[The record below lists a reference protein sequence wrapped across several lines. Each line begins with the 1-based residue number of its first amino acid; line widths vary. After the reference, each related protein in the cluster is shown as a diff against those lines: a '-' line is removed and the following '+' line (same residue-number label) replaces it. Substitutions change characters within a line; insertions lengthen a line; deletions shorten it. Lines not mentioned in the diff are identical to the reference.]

1 MAEKL
6 GYTLYMTKHIIYQV
20 LPRLWGKGKFSDWDR
35 KTFDYL
41 KWMGVSAVWYTG
53 VLRHARGKAFVKG
66 EPGSPYA
73 ITDYYDVNPYLADD
87 ENARM
92 EEFESLLERT
102 HKAGLKAIIDFVPNH
117 VARDYHSYC
126 APEGTEDLGAG
137 DDTSVHWRKEN
148 DFFYYPGIPFKLPSG
163 IGEGRRKGVPHYTE
177 NPAKASGNCFTPHPG
192 KDDWYETVKLNYC
205 PFHTGTWDKM
215 YRIVRFWAA
224 KGVDGFRCDMVELV
238 PPPFFK
244 WMIARIKEEF
254 PQVIFIA
261 EVYDRDGY
269 RTYLE
274 DVGFDLLYHKT
285 GFYDTLRSVTES
297 HLGKGMRPDDGTFP
311 PGRPTSASVLT
322 SDWQHVGALQDRLLN
337 FLENHDEQRI
347 ASDFYAG
354 NGRNAL
360 ASLGFSLLFNR
371 APFMLYF
378 GQEIGERGM
387 DAEGFSGRDGRTSIF
402 DFWQIDSIQR
412 LQEVICRRAWKNGSI
427 GELTDAG
434 LSVREAELLLR
445 YQQAL
450 RLSVDEAVFREGD
463 NYDLGWCQDYNR
475 DEIFAFLR
483 CLRDPEGK
491 VALVVC
497 NFSARRQSVTI
508 HLPKD
513 VCSYCRRPD
522 LPDTLHIKIQPFDCS
537 VLSL

>member
-1 MAEKL
+1 
-6 GYTLYMTKHIIYQV
+6 MTKHIIYQV

-35 KTFDYL
+35 KAFDYL

-92 EEFESLLERT
+92 EEFEALLERT
-102 HKAGLKAIIDFVPNH
+102 HKAGLKVIIDFVPNH

-215 YRIVRFWAA
+215 YQIVRFWAA

-238 PPPFFK
+238 PPSFFK

-254 PQVIFIA
+254 PAVIFIA

-297 HLGKGMRPDDGTFP
+297 HLGKGARPDDGTFP
-311 PGRPTSASVLT
+311 PGQPKSAAALT
-322 SDWQHVGALQDRLLN
+322 ADWQHVGGLQDRLLN

-360 ASLGFSLLFNR
+360 AALGFSLLFNR

-387 DAEGFSGRDGRTSIF
+387 DAEGFSGRDGRTTIF
-402 DFWQIDSIQR
+402 DFWTIDSIQR
-412 LQEVICRRAWKNGSI
+412 LQEVIRRRAWENGSI

-450 RLSVDEAVFREGD
+450 RMSVEEAAFREGD
-463 NYDLGWCQDYNR
+463 DYDLNWCQDYNR

-483 CLRDPEGK
+483 CDRKSSKSTAATQPAPAVL
-491 VALVVC
+491 LVLC
-497 NFSARRQSVTI
+497 NFSAHKQKIAV
-508 HLPKD
+508 HLPDDAK
-513 VCSYCRRPD
+513 SYCHRKD
-522 LPDTLHIKIQPFDCS
+522 LPVQLIESVGAFDFS
-537 VLSL
+537 IVSL

>member
-1 MAEKL
+1 
-6 GYTLYMTKHIIYQV
+6 MTKHIIYQV
-20 LPRLWGKGKFSDWDR
+20 LPRLWGKGKFSDWNR

-41 KWMGVSAVWYTG
+41 KWLGVSAVWYTG

-163 IGEGRRKGVPHYTE
+163 IWKGHHKGVPHYTE

-254 PQVIFIA
+254 PDVIFIA

-297 HLGKGMRPDDGTFP
+297 HLGKGARPDDGTFP

-322 SDWQHVGALQDRLLN
+322 SDWQHVGALQDNLLN

-360 ASLGFSLLFNR
+360 AALGFSLLFNR

-412 LQEVICRRAWKNGSI
+412 LQEVIHRRVWENGSI
-427 GELTDAG
+427 GDLTDAG

-445 YQQAL
+445 YQQVL
-450 RLSVDEAVFREGD
+450 RMSVEEAAFRDGD
-463 NYDLGWCQDYNR
+463 DYDLNWCQDYNR

-483 CLRDPEGK
+483 CDRKGAKPAAAGTPAPA
-491 VALVVC
+491 VWLVLC
-497 NFSARRQSVTI
+497 NFSDRKQKIAVRLPDDARA
-508 HLPKD
+508 
-513 VCSYCRRPD
+513 YCRRPD
-522 LPDTLHIKIQPFDCS
+522 LPAAVSATVPAFDYVTLPI
-537 VLSL
+537 

>member
-1 MAEKL
+1 
-6 GYTLYMTKHIIYQV
+6 MTKHIIYQV

-53 VLRHARGKAFVKG
+53 VLRHARDKAFVKG

-92 EEFESLLERT
+92 EEFEALLERT

-163 IGEGRRKGVPHYTE
+163 IWKGHHKGVPHYAE

-205 PFHTGTWDKM
+205 PFHTATWDKM
-215 YRIVRFWAA
+215 YQIVRFWAG

-254 PQVIFIA
+254 PDVIFIA
-261 EVYDRDGY
+261 EVYERDGY

-297 HLGKGMRPDDGTFP
+297 HLGKGARPDDGTFP

-322 SDWQHVGALQDRLLN
+322 SDWQHVGSLQDRLLN

-354 NGRNAL
+354 DGRNAL
-360 ASLGFSLLFNR
+360 AALGFSLLFNR

-387 DAEGFSGRDGRTSIF
+387 DAEGFSGRDGRTTIF
-402 DFWQIDSIQR
+402 DFWTIDSIAR
-412 LQEVICRRAWKNGSI
+412 LQEVIRRRAWENESI

-434 LSVREAELLLR
+434 LSIREAELLLR

-450 RLSVDEAVFREGD
+450 REAVDNPLFRSGD
-463 NYDLGWCQDYNR
+463 NYDLGWCQDFNR
-475 DEIFAFLR
+475 DDLFAFLR
-483 CLRDPEGK
+483 RLQEPKGHSLK
-491 VALVVC
+491 KTVSLVVC
-497 NFSARRQSVTI
+497 NFSERRQNVTLRI
-508 HLPKD
+508 PED
-513 VCSYCRRPD
+513 ACTYCQRPD
-522 LPDTLHIKIQPFDCS
+522 LPETLRVEIPPFDYIC
-537 VLSL
+537 LTM

>member
-1 MAEKL
+1 MQK
-6 GYTLYMTKHIIYQV
+6 YIIYQV
-20 LPRLWGKGKFSDWDR
+20 LPRLWGKGKFSDWNR
-35 KTFDYL
+35 KAFDYL
-41 KWMGVSAVWYTG
+41 KWLGVSAVWYTG

-92 EEFESLLERT
+92 EEFEALLERT
-102 HKAGLKAIIDFVPNH
+102 HKAGLKAILDFVPNH

-163 IGEGRRKGVPHYTE
+163 IGKGSGKNAGVWRE

-205 PFHTGTWDKM
+205 PFHTATWDKM
-215 YRIVRFWAA
+215 YQIVRFWAA

-254 PQVIFIA
+254 PQVLFIA

-297 HLGKGMRPDDGTFP
+297 HLGKGARPDDGTFP

-322 SDWQHVGALQDRLLN
+322 ADWQRVGALQDRLLN

-354 NGRNAL
+354 DGRRGL
-360 ASLGFSLLFNR
+360 AALGFSLLFNR

-402 DFWQIDSIQR
+402 DFHTIDSIAR
-412 LQEVICRRAWKNGSI
+412 LQEVIRRRAWENESVN
-427 GELTDAG
+427 ELCVAG

-445 YQQAL
+445 YQQSMQMAT
-450 RLSVDEAVFREGD
+450 DEALFRSGD
-463 NYDLGWCQDYNR
+463 NYDLNWCQAYNR
-475 DEIFAFLR
+475 DELFAFLR
-483 CLRDPEGK
+483 CLREPESK
-491 VALVVC
+491 TALLVC
-497 NFSARRQSVTI
+497 NFSDRRRQVPVC
-508 HLPKD
+508 LPPE
-513 VCSYCRRPD
+513 VRRYCQRPD
-522 LPDTLHIKIQPFDCS
+522 LPGEVS
-537 VLSL
+537 VDIPAYDFNFLRL